1 MSWLL
6 DPLSQGFMQRAFIA
20 GMLVG
25 GLCACIGVFV
35 VKRGLSFIGDGLAHA
50 AFGGIA
56 LGLLFDV
63 ETENATWVALPF
75 TVAVSLGIAWVSRSG
90 KLHGD
95 VATGVFFSVSF
106 ALGVL
111 LLSMRDPTRPVVSV
125 ESLLFGSLLAI
136 GSTDLIVVVATSV
149 VAAIFL
155 GTFWGRLAYAT
166 FDPELA
172 KLSGVP
178 VARLDYVLL
187 ALTAVVIV
195 ISVQTVGVVL
205 VSSFVVL
212 PAATANLVARSLG
225 RATAVAVALGVG
237 GAALGLFASYHLDV
251 PSGATIILGLGAVFF
266 VTLIAKR

>member
-1 MSWLL
+1 MEALIEPFSHAFLV
-6 DPLSQGFMQRAFIA
+6 RALVC
-20 GMLVG
+20 GVLVG
-25 GLCACIGVFV
+25 GLCAALGVFV
-35 VKRGLSFIGDGLAHA
+35 VQRGLSFVGDGLAHA

-56 LGLLFDV
+56 LGLLLEV

-75 TVAVSLGIAWVSRSG
+75 TIAVALGIAWVMRRG

-95 VATGVFFSVSF
+95 VATGVFFPVSF

-111 LLSMRDPTRPVVSV
+111 LLALRDPTLPVVSV
-125 ESLLFGSLLAI
+125 ESLLFGSLLAV
-136 GSTDLIVVVATSV
+136 GPADLVVVVTTSL
-149 VAAIFL
+149 VAATFL

-172 KLSGVP
+172 ELSGVP
-178 VARLDYVLL
+178 VGRLDYVLL
-187 ALTAVVIV
+187 ALTALVIV

-225 RATAVAVALGVG
+225 RATSIAVGLGAG
-237 GAALGLFASYHLDV
+237 GAAVGLVASYHLDA
-251 PSGATIILGLGAVFF
+251 PSGATIILTLGGIFF
-266 VTLIAKR
+266 VTIFAKR